1 MVVHGF
7 GCGKSLSAAAARG
20 NVDAVRRMLQDH
32 RVDPDALNEFG
43 KTALQV
49 KPLIW
54 IESVIEKFSHSRVEI
69 MVKAKGQFKKQSV
82 ANNVEIRV
90 PVPSDAD
97 SPKFKTST
105 GHAKYVPEKN
115 LVVWSIKS
123 FPGGKELLMR
133 AHFCLPSVENHE
145 TEGRPPITV
154 KFEIPYFTVSGIQRM
169 VVDGFGSGKSLGAAA
184 ARGNVDAVRRMLQ
197 DHRLQ
202 PDTLN
207 EFGKTALQDRCGV
220 TPAHDA
226 ARTGFLDT
234 LRVLVDHGASVNVPD
249 HSGAL
254 PLHIAIREG
263 HGDVVEY
270 LAPLS
275 DL

>member
-1 MVVHGF
+1 MMVLDGL

-20 NVDAVRRMLQDH
+20 NVEALRRILQDH

-49 KPLIW
+49 
-54 IESVIEKFSHSRVEI
+54 
-69 MVKAKGQFKKQSV
+69 MMMGCTSV
-82 ANNVEIRV
+82 ACVLL
-90 PVPSDAD
+90 DHGAD
-97 SPKFKTST
+97 P
-105 GHAKYVPEKN
+105 N
-115 LVVWSIKS
+115 I
-123 FPGGKELLMR
+123 
-133 AHFCLPSVENHE
+133 
-145 TEGRPPITV
+145 
-154 KFEIPYFTVSGIQRM
+154 
-169 VVDGFGSGKSLGAAA
+169 
-184 ARGNVDAVRRMLQ
+184 
-197 DHRLQ
+197 
-202 PDTLN
+202 
-207 EFGKTALQDRCGV
+207 QDRCGV

-263 HGDVVEY
+263 HGDVGEY

-275 DL
+275 DLGHRDSCGADALDVARDARAPEMVELLERLIATSSS

>member
-1 MVVHGF
+1 
-7 GCGKSLSAAAARG
+7 
-20 NVDAVRRMLQDH
+20 
-32 RVDPDALNEFG
+32 
-43 KTALQV
+43 
-49 KPLIW
+49 
-54 IESVIEKFSHSRVEI
+54 
-69 MVKAKGQFKKQSV
+69 
-82 ANNVEIRV
+82 
-90 PVPSDAD
+90 
-97 SPKFKTST
+97 
-105 GHAKYVPEKN
+105 
-115 LVVWSIKS
+115 
-123 FPGGKELLMR
+123 
-133 AHFCLPSVENHE
+133 
-145 TEGRPPITV
+145 
-154 KFEIPYFTVSGIQRM
+154 M

-207 EFGKTALQDRCGV
+207 EFGKTALQVMMMGCPGVASVLLDHGADPNVQDRCGV

-226 ARTGFLDT
+226 APHRIPDT

-249 HSGAL
+249 HSGAPA

-275 DL
+275 DLGHRDGRGADALDVARDTRAPEMVELLERLMPARSL

>member
-1 MVVHGF
+1 MMVLDGF
-7 GCGKSLSAAAARG
+7 GC
-20 NVDAVRRMLQDH
+20 
-32 RVDPDALNEFG
+32 
-43 KTALQV
+43 
-49 KPLIW
+49 
-54 IESVIEKFSHSRVEI
+54 
-69 MVKAKGQFKKQSV
+69 
-82 ANNVEIRV
+82 
-90 PVPSDAD
+90 
-97 SPKFKTST
+97 
-105 GHAKYVPEKN
+105 
-115 LVVWSIKS
+115 
-123 FPGGKELLMR
+123 
-133 AHFCLPSVENHE
+133 
-145 TEGRPPITV
+145 
-154 KFEIPYFTVSGIQRM
+154 
-169 VVDGFGSGKSLGAAA
+169 GKSLGAAA
-184 ARGNVDAVRRMLQ
+184 ARGDVDAVRRMLQ

-207 EFGKTALQDRCGV
+207 EFGKTALQVMMMGSPGVASVLLDHGADPNVQDRCGV

-275 DL
+275 DLGHRDGRGADALAVARDARAPEMVELLERLLATSSH